1 MATQLHRTPPRTMQ
15 IKQHDCLPH
24 KLLSAF
30 HQACDEGDPYCGL
43 VLLELLELELQGMP
57 PGQPRNR
64 ALEGLIMAYEKL
76 WQLCPTALP
85 FAIRNARHGT
95 AH

>member
-1 MATQLHRTPPRTMQ
+1 MASQFPRIPQ
-15 IKQHDCLPH
+15 SAIRLRQHDGLPN

-43 VLLELLELELQGMP
+43 VILELLELELQGMAP
-57 PGQPRNR
+57 SQLRAR

-85 FAIRNARHGT
+85 FALRNT
-95 AH
+95 ACGLAH

>member
-1 MATQLHRTPPRTMQ
+1 MASQFRRIKDDAIQ
-15 IKQHDCLPH
+15 IKQHDGLPN
-24 KLLSAF
+24 KLLNAF

-43 VLLELLELELQGMP
+43 VLLELLELELQSMAP
-57 PGQPRNR
+57 SQLRTR

-85 FAIRNARHGT
+85 FALRST
-95 AH
+95 ACGLAH

>member
-1 MATQLHRTPPRTMQ
+1 MASQFHRTPSRA
-15 IKQHDCLPH
+15 IHLKQHDCLSQ

-43 VLLELLELELQGMP
+43 ILLELLEMELQSMA
-57 PGQPRNR
+57 PGEARNR

-85 FAIRNARHGT
+85 FAVRNTVCGV